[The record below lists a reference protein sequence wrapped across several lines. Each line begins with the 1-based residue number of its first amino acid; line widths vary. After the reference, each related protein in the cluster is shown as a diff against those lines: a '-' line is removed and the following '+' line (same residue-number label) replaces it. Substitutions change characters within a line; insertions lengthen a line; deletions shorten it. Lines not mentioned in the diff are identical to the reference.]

1 MFVKI
6 SDLLN
11 KNIKKSGASEQVSAI
26 DVLNEFNRIIE
37 DRYAKDLK
45 DRVKPLYIKN
55 KTLTVSCDNQTTASE
70 LKLRERKIIQE
81 LNKGKKEPPVQTIRF
96 LL

>member
-37 DRYAKDLK
+37 EQYAKNLK

-70 LKLRERKIIQE
+70 LKLSERKIIQE
-81 LNKGKKEPPVQTIRF
+81 LNKGKASPPVQTIRF

>member
-37 DRYAKDLK
+37 ERYAKNLK

-70 LKLRERKIIQE
+70 LKLCERKIIQE
-81 LNKGKKEPPVQTIRF
+81 LNKEKKEPLVQTIRF

>member
-11 KNIKKSGASEQVSAI
+11 KNIKKSGVSEQVSAI
-26 DVLNEFNRIIE
+26 DILNEFNRIIE
-37 DRYAKDLK
+37 ARYAKSLK

-70 LKLRERKIIQE
+70 LKLCERKIIQE
-81 LNKGKKEPPVQTIRF
+81 LNKGREEPIIQTIRF

>member
-37 DRYAKDLK
+37 ARYAKSLK

-70 LKLRERKIIQE
+70 LKLCERKIIQE
-81 LNKGKKEPPVQTIRF
+81 LNKGREEPIIQTIRF

>member
-37 DRYAKDLK
+37 ERYAKSLK

-70 LKLRERKIIQE
+70 LNLCEKNITQE
-81 LNKGKKEPPVQTIRF
+81 QNKEKKDPPVQTIRF

>member
-26 DVLNEFNRIIE
+26 DILNEFNRIIE
-37 DRYAKDLK
+37 EQYAKNLK

-70 LKLRERKIIQE
+70 LKLCERKIIQE
-81 LNKGKKEPPVQTIRF
+81 LNKGKVDPPVQTIRF

>member
-11 KNIKKSGASEQVSAI
+11 KNIKKSGASEQISAI
-26 DVLNEFNRIIE
+26 DVLNEFNRVI
-37 DRYAKDLK
+37 DNQYVKNLK
-45 DRVKPLYIKN
+45 DRVKPLYVKN

-70 LKLRERKIIQE
+70 LKLYERKIIQE
-81 LNKGKKEPPVQTIRF
+81 LNKGKKEPLVQTIRF

>member
-11 KNIKKSGASEQVSAI
+11 KNIKKSGVSEQVSAI
-26 DVLNEFNRIIE
+26 DILNEFNRIIE
-37 DRYAKDLK
+37 ARYAKNLK

-70 LKLRERKIIQE
+70 LKLCERKIIQE
-81 LNKGKKEPPVQTIRF
+81 LNKGREEPIIQTIRF

>member
-26 DVLNEFNRIIE
+26 DILNEFNRIIKE
-37 DRYAKDLK
+37 HYAKNLK

-70 LKLRERKIIQE
+70 LKLCERKIIQE
-81 LNKGKKEPPVQTIRF
+81 LNKGREEPIIQTIRF